1 MKQRYLVKAIVECV
15 NDLYV
20 LLKQVVIDN
29 RLYRNHL
36 WLSKYSFPDVEKRDK
51 IQFTAEKSYYFSRQI
66 TKEGETTIK
75 KNSLV
80 NIKNLKVIDK
90 ANKK

>member
-1 MKQRYLVKAIVECV
+1 MPIHKRYLVKAMVGCV

-36 WLSKYSFPDVEKRDK
+36 WLSKYSFPNVEKRDK
-51 IQFTAEKSYYFSRQI
+51 IQFTAEKSYYFSKKI
-66 TKEGETTIK
+66 TK
-75 KNSLV
+75 
-80 NIKNLKVIDK
+80 KVRR
-90 ANKK
+90 